1 MALLLLLYSVGV
13 YAGWRFFPA
22 ASDDYERRG
31 GDVDGGGAQLLA
43 KYGVR
48 FNRYVTQS
56 AADDGSEIIPHTS
69 DSHPPSGF

>member
-1 MALLLLLYSVGV
+1 MALLLLFG
-13 YAGWRFFPA
+13 R
-22 ASDDYERRG
+22 EQRR

-56 AADDGSEIIPHTS
+56 AADDGLK
-69 DSHPPSGF
+69 